1 MMPAIKLRV
10 PLAGA
15 MYHIDELVAFDTVMS
30 LGSLTR
36 SARQLGLAK
45 STLSRRIAHLEQQ
58 LGQPL
63 LRRQSNRLLPTEAG
77 QVFHRYCQQILALAE
92 QGHQALDKLQD
103 EISGELQLAIHSEL
117 GSGWLTPRLGQF
129 LQRYPTVRLMLS
141 TCSTPPVDADNQGVS
156 IWLGSAC
163 HSEQRQEVLGQLSCG
178 IYAHPAYFAQHG
190 YPRHP
195 RDLIQH
201 AWLSLAGVGEQG
213 VTLKHAEHD
222 SFYFQPADSRLRSD
236 HLTLHGDAI
245 AAGYGLGL
253 LPDWL
258 AAARERAHP
267 GSLIRCLDEWHVPS
281 MPVTLLYP
289 YGSQPRRLTALLTF
303 LRQAVPPAW
312 VTDFNTPENQPTP
325 STTVALHAAA
335 TLASR
340 S

>member
-1 MMPAIKLRV
+1 
-10 PLAGA
+10 

-58 LGQPL
+58 LGQSL

-77 QVFHRYCQQILALAE
+77 QVFHRYCRQILELAE

-103 EISGELQLAIHSEL
+103 EISGELHLAIHSEL
-117 GSGWLTPRLGQF
+117 GPGWLTPRLGQF
-129 LQRYPTVRLMLS
+129 LQRYPAVRLMLS
-141 TCSTPPVDADNQGVS
+141 TCSTPPVEADNQGVS
-156 IWLGSAC
+156 VWLGSTC
-163 HSEQRQEVLGQLSCG
+163 DSDQRQEVLGRLSCG
-178 IYAHPAYFAQHG
+178 IYAHPAYFTQHG

-195 RDLIQH
+195 RDLAQH
-201 AWLSLAGVGEQG
+201 AWLGLAGACEQG
-213 VTLKHAEHD
+213 VTLKHPEHD
-222 SFYFQPADSRLRSD
+222 SFCFQPAGSRLRSD
-236 HLTLHGDAI
+236 HSTLHGDAI

-267 GSLIRCLDEWHVPS
+267 GSLMRCLDGWHAPS

-289 YGSQPRRLTALLTF
+289 YGPQPRRLTALLAF
-303 LRQAVPPAW
+303 LRQTVPAAWATELDKLEKKPA
-312 VTDFNTPENQPTP
+312 PP
-325 STTVALHAAA
+325 TTVALPATA

-340 S
+340 G

>member
-1 MMPAIKLRV
+1 
-10 PLAGA
+10 
-15 MYHIDELVAFDTVMS
+15 MYHIDELVAFDTIMS

-36 SARQLGLAK
+36 SAGQLGLAK

-77 QVFHRYCQQILALAE
+77 QVFHRYCRQILELAE
-92 QGHQALDKLQD
+92 QGHQALDELQD
-103 EISGELQLAIHSEL
+103 EISGELHLAIHSEL
-117 GSGWLTPRLGQF
+117 GPGWLTPRLGQF
-129 LQRYPTVRLMLS
+129 LQRYPAVRLMLS
-141 TCSTPPVDADNQGVS
+141 TCSTPPIEADSQGVS
-156 IWLGSAC
+156 VWLGSAC
-163 HSEQRQEVLGQLSCG
+163 DSDQRQEVLGRLSCG
-178 IYAHPAYFAQHG
+178 IYGHPAYFVQHG

-195 RDLIQH
+195 RDLARH
-201 AWLSLAGVGEQG
+201 AWLGLAGTCEQG

-222 SFYFQPADSRLRSD
+222 SFCFQPAGSRLRSD
-236 HLTLHGDAI
+236 HSILHGDAI

-267 GSLIRCLDEWHVPS
+267 GSLMRCLDEWQVPS

-289 YGSQPRRLTALLTF
+289 YGAQPRRLTALLAF
-303 LRQAVPPAW
+303 LRQAVPAAWATELDSLEKKPA
-312 VTDFNTPENQPTP
+312 PPTAL
-325 STTVALHAAA
+325 ALHATT